1 MEKSE
6 TARSNLEQ
14 LSAAGIKIALD
25 DFGSGYANYRT
36 LLDLPVDV
44 LKVDRSLISTIN
56 DRPHLID
63 FLVSIIHMAKALGA
77 STVCEGI
84 ETEEE
89 RILAKALGFDAL
101 QGFLIS
107 RPIGLDRL
115 RNAIQLQDKN
125 PVQVARRRQ
134 TG

>member
-1 MEKSE
+1 MEKSR

-14 LSAAGIKIALD
+14 LSAAGIRIALD
-25 DFGSGYANYRT
+25 DFGRGYANYRT
-36 LLDLPVDV
+36 LLDLPINV
-44 LKVDRSLISTIN
+44 LKVDRSLINTIT

-89 RILAKALGFDAL
+89 KILAETLGFDAL

-107 RPIGLDRL
+107 RPVGLARL
-115 RNAIQLQDKN
+115 RTAIELDGEKQTLVEQ
-125 PVQVARRRQ
+125 QRR
-134 TG
+134 TA